1 MFEYFEGEKEKK
13 KAMTAEQKKAYV
25 PRRENCIWR

>member
-13 KAMTAEQKKAYV
+13 KSMTADQKKQYV
-25 PRRENCIWR
+25 HLSNELTI

>member
-25 PRRENCIWR
+25 RAAVGADE

>member
-25 PRRENCIWR
+25 PV

>member
-13 KAMTAEQKKAYV
+13 KSMTADQKKQYV
-25 PRRENCIWR
+25 HLTKELTI

>member
-13 KAMTAEQKKAYV
+13 KAMTADQKKAYV
-25 PRRENCIWR
+25 YRVGQYR

>member
-13 KAMTAEQKKAYV
+13 KAMTAEQKKSYV
-25 PRRENCIWR
+25 PV

>member
-13 KAMTAEQKKAYV
+13 KALTTEQKKAYV
-25 PRRENCIWR
+25 MVSDS

>member
-13 KAMTAEQKKAYV
+13 KSMTAEQKKAYV
-25 PRRENCIWR
+25 SHRSPRIWS

>member
-13 KAMTAEQKKAYV
+13 KAMTADQKKAYV
-25 PRRENCIWR
+25 SRVGQYR